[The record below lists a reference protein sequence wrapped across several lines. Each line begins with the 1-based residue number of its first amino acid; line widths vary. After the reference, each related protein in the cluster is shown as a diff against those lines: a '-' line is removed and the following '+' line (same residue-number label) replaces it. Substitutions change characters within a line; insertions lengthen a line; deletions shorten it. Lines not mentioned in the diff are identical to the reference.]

1 MLFGLTSQCF
11 TGDTLVSTESGLRPI
26 EDIQAGDYVWS
37 ENTETGEK
45 ELKKVLAVSVTE
57 TDMLVHVTTE
67 TGTVIN
73 TTENHP
79 FIVMPCLS
87 RALPAQIV
95 SRSEFSY
102 DLLPLGRERLVRGIR
117 TGRWGR
123 APHAGREDGDSCQR

>member
-45 ELKKVLAVSVTE
+45 ELKKVLSISIME
-57 TDMLVHVTTE
+57 TDQLVHVITGNGTE
-67 TGTVIN
+67 IN

-79 FIVMPCLS
+79 FIECPVFQGHCLRKS
-87 RALPAQIV
+87 FR
-95 SRSEFSY
+95 
-102 DLLPLGRERLVRGIR
+102 
-117 TGRWGR
+117 
-123 APHAGREDGDSCQR
+123 